1 MTNPQ
6 TKSEIIIC
14 DQHRRDVEE
23 VLQFPARF
31 LLDLPLKTILT
42 LRHQNVEDMVLWTN
56 FSVKKPRLTDPP
68 IVFDKEELLALIS
81 ASEADRM
88 RPEDLTTWC
97 WMKQETP
104 EFVLDEDIALGGTRL
119 DRKQYWKL
127 KQLLKW
133 LNLSLT
139 SVEIAESF
147 DRRGESV
154 QRAA

>member
-6 TKSEIIIC
+6 TKSETIIY
-14 DQHRRDVEE
+14 DRHRRDMEE

-56 FSVKKPRLTDPP
+56 FSLKKPRLTDPP

-81 ASEADRM
+81 ASEAERT

-104 EFVLDEDIALGGTRL
+104 NFILDEDIALGGTRP

-127 KQLLKW
+127 KQLLNW
-133 LNLSLT
+133 FNLDLVSI
-139 SVEIAESF
+139 EIVDSI
-147 DRRGESV
+147 DQRGESV